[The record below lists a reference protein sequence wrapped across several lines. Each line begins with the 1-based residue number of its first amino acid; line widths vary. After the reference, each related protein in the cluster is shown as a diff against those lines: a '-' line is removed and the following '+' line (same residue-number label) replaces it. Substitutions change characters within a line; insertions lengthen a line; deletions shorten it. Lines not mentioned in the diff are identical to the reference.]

1 MTPRIRFR
9 NVLAASL
16 VLLATGGVLG
26 GVLLAHDG
34 PGGRGL
40 HILGRMARHLDL
52 TEDQKTRIRG
62 IYESRSVQLQEQREA
77 KRNARRALAEAI
89 HAEQPDEAV
98 IRARAAELGRVTGE
112 GAVLFSRIRAEIA
125 PLLTAEQRQ
134 KLADMKEN
142 RRERRGRRGGDR
154 F

>member
-1 MTPRIRFR
+1 MTRIRFR

-16 VLLATGGVLG
+16 VLLATVGVPG

-34 PGGRGL
+34 PGAVGL

-52 TEDQKTRIRG
+52 SEDQKTRIRG
-62 IYESRSVQLQEQREA
+62 IYESRSVQIQEQREA
-77 KRNARRALAEAI
+77 KRNARRALAEAM

-112 GAVLFSRIRAEIA
+112 GAVLFSRIRAEIT
-125 PLLTAEQRQ
+125 PILTAEQRQ
-134 KLADMKEN
+134 KLADMKGKL
-142 RRERRGRRGGDR
+142 RERRGRRGGDR

>member
-1 MTPRIRFR
+1 MTSRIRFR
-9 NVLAASL
+9 NFLAASL

-34 PGGRGL
+34 RGAAGL
-40 HILGRMARHLDL
+40 HILGGMARHLDL

-62 IYESRSVQLQEQREA
+62 IYESRSVQIQEQREA
-77 KRNARRALAEAI
+77 RRNARRALTEAM
-89 HAEQPDEAV
+89 HAAQRDEAV

-125 PLLTAEQRQ
+125 PLLTDEQRQ
-134 KLADMKEN
+134 KLADMKGKV
-142 RRERRGRRGGDR
+142 RERRGRRGDR